1 MYIDREGREIQRYKA
16 KTQVTEKNETR
27 EDSEHKVFTKVT
39 LVHHSNSYANSND
52 IQKMI
57 YNILE
62 YAHIEFDY
70 NLIFDGNTNKTESKS
85 KWNEFK
91 KKFVEW
97 IYYVPEAIKNVG
109 WFKNFSFKNEIGNN
123 FAFHYL
129 LCSYFIWSISH
140 FIFYIKI

>member
-1 MYIDREGREIQRYKA
+1 MQVNKA

-27 EDSEHKVFTKVT
+27 ENSEHKEFTKIT
-39 LVHHSNSYANSND
+39 LVHHSNTYANSND

-57 YNILE
+57 YNILV

-70 NLIFDGNTNKTESKS
+70 ILIFEGNTNKDESKS
-85 KWNEFK
+85 RWKKFK

-97 IYYVPEAIKNVG
+97 IYYVPEAIKKTG
-109 WFKNFSFKNEIGNN
+109 WFKICSFKNEIGNN
-123 FAFHYL
+123 FAFIIYFVPYYL
-129 LCSYFIWSISH
+129 KSFSH